1 MKLIIKTFAGLEAT
15 LAAELAALG
24 AADIEAGNRV
34 VTCSGDTALLYR
46 ANLHLRTG
54 LRVLVPLADFTI
66 RDEQELYDAVR
77 AQEWS
82 RYLTPERTLAVDAVT
97 QHARINHSH
106 FLALKTKDAVAD
118 YFRDRTGQRPSVDT
132 QRPDLRIHLH
142 LGSQGECSLSLD
154 SSGDGLHRR
163 GYRLSG
169 GPAPLNEVLAAG
181 LLQLAEYTGEQA
193 FVDPLC
199 GSGTLVTEAAL
210 IASQT
215 PPGWNRRFGFERWPD
230 FEAATWQQIRAAAQ
244 EQIRPPARP
253 IVGSDIS
260 GRALDLARDNAR
272 NAGIDRYVR
281 FYKTPF
287 ERMQP
292 PPAPGLVV
300 TNPPYELR
308 LQTGSI
314 ENLYRALGDAFKQQ
328 FTGYTAWVL
337 SGNLAALKQLGL
349 RTSRRLHLFNGPLE
363 VRFHRYD
370 LY

>member
-1 MKLIIKTFAGLEAT
+1 MIIKTFAGLEEI
-15 LAAELAALG
+15 LAAELTDLG
-24 AADIEAGNRV
+24 ATDVEAGNRV
-34 VTCSGDTALLYR
+34 VTASGDKALLYR

-54 LRVLVPLADFTI
+54 LRILVPIADFEI
-66 RDEQELYDAVR
+66 RDEDELYEAVK
-77 AQEWS
+77 AFDWS
-82 RYLTPERTLAVDAVT
+82 QYLTPERTLAVDAVT

-118 YFRDRTGQRPSVDT
+118 HFRERTGRRPSVDT
-132 QRPDLRIHLH
+132 RRPDLRIHLH
-142 LGSQGECSLSLD
+142 LGSQGECSLSID

-163 GYRLSG
+163 GYRQSG

-181 LLQLAEYTGEQA
+181 LLRLAEYDGSQV

-215 PPGWNRRFGFERWPD
+215 PPGWKRRFGFEAWPD
-230 FEAATWQQIRAAAQ
+230 FDAALWQQIRREAEAR
-244 EQIRPPARP
+244 IHPPAHA

-260 GRALDLARDNAR
+260 GRMLDVARDNVR
-272 NAGIDRYVR
+272 NAGMDHYVR
-281 FYKTPF
+281 LHKTPF

-292 PPAPGLVV
+292 PPGPGLLV

-314 ENLYRALGDAFKQQ
+314 EAVYRALGDAFKQN

-337 SGNLAALKQLGL
+337 SGNVAALKQVGL

-363 VRFHRYD
+363 VRFHRFD